1 MNPQSMPYPR
11 SFVRNPTHFGLY
23 KCSNKYLKSVV
34 SDALSCDRNSSVSQL
49 IVFAITFSRTDFAQ
63 AVINK
68 QPYAWI
74 AFLKLSDC
82 QIFKCLVRISNIF
95 VLMYRTDWVII
106 NELISYLKNWLNKQ
120 LLQPHNQINYI
131 CISWHSCDLTHLQ
144 YATCQVLQIYSEWID
159 KMKRDLYMYF
169 HSL

>member
-11 SFVRNPTHFGLY
+11 SFVGNPTHFGLC
-23 KCSNKYLKSVV
+23 KCSNKYLKSIV
-34 SDALSCDRNSSVSQL
+34 SVALSCDRNSSVSQL

-106 NELISYLKNWLNKQ
+106 NELINYLKNWLNKQ

-131 CISWHSCDLTHLQ
+131 CEYLL
-144 YATCQVLQIYSEWID
+144 AL
-159 KMKRDLYMYF
+159 L
-169 HSL
+169 